1 VLIIEALFMVVEPT
15 GGNRNAL
22 RMPPIPSTGDRESRA
37 HHFSTR
43 ALLEYE
49 PSLCAMV
56 LLTLEK
62 ASLTH
67 PQCSL
72 GPRTPTP
79 RSLRSLGRRTGHR
92 SLTTEWRVC
101 VDPDV
106 SEAARI
112 AGGFLR
118 LTLASG
124 RESRP
129 HSHWWYV
136 TPKARPR
143 SRGRRRHDAAGAS
156 LYGCRALVAP
166 TVHIAGNR
174 YI

>member
-1 VLIIEALFMVVEPT
+1 
-15 GGNRNAL
+15 
-22 RMPPIPSTGDRESRA
+22 
-37 HHFSTR
+37 
-43 ALLEYE
+43 
-49 PSLCAMV
+49 MV

-62 ASLTH
+62 ASSTH

-72 GPRTPTP
+72 GRRTPTP
-79 RSLRSLGRRTGHR
+79 RSLRSLGRSTGHR

-112 AGGFLR
+112 AGGILR

-156 LYGCRALVAP
+156 LHGCRALVAP

-174 YI
+174 YIWHSETELETTQIDAAELRNRLRKLATTVLMTRHPRVVT